1 MTAPRITERKG
12 AVWSDV
18 IVRASAPFASRSHKE
33 DSFDTERW
41 HNRLFRPLLA
51 RTYAREKRQQLD
63 VEHVLREGQVIRE
76 PEWDV
81 DCWNWK
87 YHVEGTDIEGD
98 ELTAITV
105 IFEQDF
111 SVLVVTV
118 F

>member
-1 MTAPRITERKG
+1 MTAPRIRERKG

-33 DSFDTERW
+33 DTFDTGRW
-41 HNRLFRPLLA
+41 HNRL
-51 RTYAREKRQQLD
+51 
-63 VEHVLREGQVIRE
+63 
-76 PEWDV
+76 
-81 DCWNWK
+81 
-87 YHVEGTDIEGD
+87 
-98 ELTAITV
+98 TAFAV

>member
-1 MTAPRITERKG
+1 MSPTKPPRLSPREATRKIRLILEDGTIDYSGHCWCVRMPERN
-12 AVWSDV
+12 VS
-18 IVRASAPFASRSHKE
+18 
-33 DSFDTERW
+33 T
-41 HNRLFRPLLA
+41 
-51 RTYAREKRQQLD
+51 LD
-63 VEHVLREGQVIRE
+63 VEHVLSEGQVIRE

-81 DCWNWK
+81 DYWNWK
-87 YHVEGTDIEGD
+87 YRVEGTDIEGD